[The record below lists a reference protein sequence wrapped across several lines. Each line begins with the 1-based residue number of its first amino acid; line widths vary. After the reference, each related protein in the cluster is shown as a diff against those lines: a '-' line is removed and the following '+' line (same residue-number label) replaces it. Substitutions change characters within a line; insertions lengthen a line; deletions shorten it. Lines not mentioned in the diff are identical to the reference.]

1 MLLRNPWGNGKEW
14 KGAWSDGSKEWKEN
28 PPLAKELDY
37 APAPDGL
44 FWMEWGD
51 FHQKFDHV
59 NVCPKDMRVAGEKTK
74 LGLRQ
79 YPSWHKKGPSEDT
92 TKVVLFG
99 MLALATALLA
109 AHLSRPS
116 DGGPDVD

>member
-1 MLLRNPWGNGKEW
+1 MPNDAMTGC
-14 KGAWSDGSKEWKEN
+14 
-28 PPLAKELDY
+28 
-37 APAPDGL
+37 
-44 FWMEWGD
+44 
-51 FHQKFDHV
+51 Q
-59 NVCPKDMRVAGEKTK
+59 KDMRVAGEKTK